1 MRTNN
6 ETICI
11 MAEEELRSYR
21 LTSTEEP
28 TDEML
33 HAIME
38 QVAEEARKSTQRAE
52 ASLQQMFEETV
63 ARIRMRKAMAS

>member
-1 MRTNN
+1 
-6 ETICI
+6 
-11 MAEEELRSYR
+11 MAEKELRSYR

-52 ASLQQMFEETV
+52 VFKQMMLEKTKAV
-63 ARIRMRKAMAS
+63 IRQRKAMAS